1 MASLV
6 LGVGSSHGPSIQT
19 APEGWARLGDS
30 DTRDPRF
37 DYQELLASAPPGIEE
52 QITIERQRERHEAAH
67 AALRRLRSAVAEAE
81 PDVLLVISNPHRVWP
96 DESKP
101 VFGVLRSDVLPVAER
116 QPFDP
121 DARFRSGDERPK
133 PVIVERPG
141 HPELANHLIAALNGE
156 GFDVACSDGVRE
168 GHAIDDAFAFA
179 YEYILGPDTQ
189 VPVAPFMLS
198 RYLPYQAT
206 AARCYALGQA
216 LRRAVESWEPD
227 ARVAVLASG
236 GLSHQIIDEELDR
249 GVIDALERGDAATL
263 GSLDSARLNRAPG
276 TPETLNWVAVA
287 GAMAPRAMS
296 LVDYLPC
303 YRSLAGTGHGLT
315 FGLWT

>member
-19 APEGWARLGDS
+19 APEGWARLGDA

-37 DYQELLASAPPGIEE
+37 DYRALLASAPPGMEA
-52 QITIERQRERHEAAH
+52 QITIEKQRERYEAAH
-67 AALRRLRSAVAEAE
+67 AALRRLRHAVAEAE

-101 VFGVLRSDVLPVAER
+101 VFGVLRADVLPVAER
-116 QPFDP
+116 EAFDP
-121 DARFRSGDERPK
+121 DARFRANDARPK
-133 PVIVERPG
+133 SVIVERPG
-141 HPELANHLIAALNGE
+141 HPELANHLIGALNEE

-168 GHAIDDAFAFA
+168 GHALDDAFAFA
-179 YEYILGPDTQ
+179 FEYILGPDTRL
-189 VPVAPFMLS
+189 PVAPFMLS
-198 RYLPYQAT
+198 RYLPYQAR
-206 AARCYALGQA
+206 AARCYALGGA
-216 LRRAVESWEPD
+216 LRRAVESWGAD

-249 GVIDALERGDAATL
+249 GVIDALERGDAAAL
-263 GSLDSARLNRAPG
+263 ESLDATRLNRAPG
-276 TPETLNWVAVA
+276 TPETLNWVALA
-287 GAMAPRAMS
+287 GAMATRGMT

-315 FGLWT
+315 FGLWA